1 MRHLRLYRA
10 ILLVVR
16 EGSIRKAAESLTISP
31 SALNRSIQ
39 AFEAE
44 IGVKIFERVSNG
56 VRLSSPG
63 ELLIRPISEHL
74 AQIDDFLGL
83 VSDMRGGQTGALRLS
98 VSGDLW
104 PGLATKVADRFR
116 GDHPGV
122 GLDICIDNGLDAL
135 RARSVDLALVTVPL
149 SDDDVEVVLSGRLPV
164 RGQVPARLPLGDPEF
179 RLSDLMDYRVIVPP
193 IGTGLR
199 LSFDLMVR
207 RTRVVPGSVLSVP
220 GPPNQL
226 MTDPVPDLLLSLS
239 RPESG
244 APLGLRPVDLSALGL
259 PAVQVT
265 LVSRANGYLPRAA
278 ERFSTALGAVLDG
291 LLAPDKVAG

>member
-16 EGSIRKAAESLTISP
+16 EGSIRKAAENLTISP

-44 IGVKIFERVSNG
+44 IGVKIFERVTNG

-122 GLDICIDNGLDAL
+122 DLDICIDNGLDAL

-164 RGQVPARLPLGDPEF
+164 RGQVPARLPLGDPEL

-220 GPPNQL
+220 GPPSQL
-226 MTDPVPDLLLSLS
+226 MTDPVPDLLLTLS

-244 APLGLRPVDLSALGL
+244 APMGLRPVDVSALGL
-259 PAVQVT
+259 PTVQVT
-265 LVSRANGYLPRAA
+265 LVSRVNGYLPRAA
-278 ERFSTALGAVLDG
+278 ERFSIALGAVLDG
-291 LLAPDKVAG
+291 LLAPDKVTG